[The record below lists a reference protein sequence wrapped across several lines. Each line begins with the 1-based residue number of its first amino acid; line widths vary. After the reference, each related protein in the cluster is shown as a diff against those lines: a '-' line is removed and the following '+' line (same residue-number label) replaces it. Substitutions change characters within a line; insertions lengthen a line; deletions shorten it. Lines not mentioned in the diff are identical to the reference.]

1 MKRLMAVLFVALIG
15 ANSALGQQKV
25 EASGI
30 KSQVKMEEIIYGHLT
45 ELNGRFKLRATEYS
59 LQPGAFLGPH
69 HHAGPGLRFVVS
81 GELTFIQAGKANVYK
96 AGDYFFESGDVVH
109 TAQNRTTA
117 PLRIIFFEVLP
128 VQWSGPS
135 VIQPKP
141 H

>member
-30 KSQVKMEEIIYGHLT
+30 KSQVKMEEVLYGHLT
-45 ELNGRFKLRATEYS
+45 ELNGKFKFRATELS
-59 LQPGAFLGPH
+59 FEPGAFLGPH

-81 GELTFIQAGKANVYK
+81 GELTFVQAGKSNTYK